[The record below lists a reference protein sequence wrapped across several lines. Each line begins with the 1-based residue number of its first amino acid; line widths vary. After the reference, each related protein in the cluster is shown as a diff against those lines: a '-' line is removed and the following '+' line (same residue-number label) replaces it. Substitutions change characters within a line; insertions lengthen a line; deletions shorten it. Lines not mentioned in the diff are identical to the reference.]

1 MSDSDSNVNLDENLG
16 IINARLNLLEG
27 DNYQQNNHIATI
39 DSQVRDLR
47 TSVDNSICSWSST
60 IEHVATES
68 RCREMIREELRNMT
82 LDDYCKLM
90 YDKIVE
96 AYPEVAANCETVFAI
111 KDNNYQNCNWVKII
125 KYLLKR
131 L

>member
-1 MSDSDSNVNLDENLG
+1 MSDLDSNTNLDEDLNMIKG
-16 IINARLNLLEG
+16 RLSLLED
-27 DNYQQNNHIATI
+27 DNHQQNSHVATAF
-39 DSQVRDLR
+39 SQIQDLR
-47 TSVDNSICSWSST
+47 ISVNKSIGSWNST
-60 IEHVATES
+60 VEHLTTES
-68 RCREMIREELRNMT
+68 RCREIIREELRNMT

-96 AYPEVAANCETVFAI
+96 TYPEIAANCETVFAI

>member
-1 MSDSDSNVNLDENLG
+1 MSDSDSNVNLDEDLG
-16 IINARLNLLEG
+16 IINTRLNLLEG
-27 DNYQQNNHIATI
+27 DNWQQNDHIATI

-47 TSVDNSICSWSST
+47 ISVDNSVSSWSST
-60 IEHVATES
+60 IEHVTTES
-68 RCREMIREELRNMT
+68 RCREIIREELRNMT

-90 YDKIVE
+90 YDKIAE
-96 AYPEVAANCETVFAI
+96 AYPEIAANCETIFAI